1 MRVRAMRIIIMF
13 DMPSVNKKD
22 LRSYNRWHRFLVNT
36 GFVMMTESV
45 YSHLVINKS
54 VSTSVKKLI
63 YKNLPKDGIIQ
74 LLEITEKQY
83 AEIEYCLGESKSNV
97 VNTIERYVE
106 I

>member
-1 MRVRAMRIIIMF
+1 
-13 DMPSVNKKD
+13 
-22 LRSYNRWHRFLVNT
+22 
-36 GFVMMTESV
+36 
-45 YSHLVINKS
+45 